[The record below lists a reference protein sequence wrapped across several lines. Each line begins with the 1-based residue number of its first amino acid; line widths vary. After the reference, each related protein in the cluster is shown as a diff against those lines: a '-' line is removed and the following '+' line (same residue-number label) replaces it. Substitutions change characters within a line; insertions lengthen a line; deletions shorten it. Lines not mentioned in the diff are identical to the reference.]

1 MRRIAWARAKAWLG
15 VARFFKAFGR
25 LTMWADAST
34 LRVEKWAERRAAIAM
49 TRAIGRDAD
58 ALLAR
63 VREAGR

>member
-1 MRRIAWARAKAWLG
+1 M
-15 VARFFKAFGR
+15 ARFFKAFGR